1 MTWTSWKARASL
13 ALVAL
18 LLPALAAAADSA
30 VVLEYHHVADDTPP
44 STSVT
49 PETFER
55 HMDYL
60 EANGFEVWPLPRL
73 VAAIRAGEDVPDR
86 AIALTFDDGYRSVYA
101 EAFPRLQA
109 RGWPFTIFITTG
121 YLDGGD
127 RNFVSWDQLR
137 EMEAAGVT
145 IGNHT
150 VSHPHMIRRREG
162 EGEAAWERRMR
173 REIVDAQA
181 RLEQELERPTRLFA
195 YPFGEFSPAVAAM
208 VRELGFIGF
217 GQQSG
222 ALGPGSDFSAL
233 PRFPIATAFA
243 GMESFA
249 IKVRSRPLPV
259 TATRPESG
267 VLGADDDR
275 PRLRLTLGPG
285 PYRPEAI
292 RCYLGGD
299 TVPLELDTG
308 DPPRLSMRPA
318 RPLQAGRSKVNCTA
332 PATDGDQ
339 WFWYSFLWMKPL
351 PDGSWYR
358 E

>member
-1 MTWTSWKARASL
+1 MAQASL

-18 LLPALAAAADSA
+18 FLSTVAVAADSA
-30 VVLEYHHVADDTPP
+30 VVLEYHHVAEDTPP

-55 HMDYL
+55 HMEYL
-60 EANGFEVWPLPRL
+60 AANGFEVWPLPRL
-73 VAAIRAGEDVPDR
+73 VAAVRAGKDIPER
-86 AIALTFDDGYRSVYA
+86 TIALTFDDGYRSVY
-101 EAFPRLQA
+101 EEVFPRLQA
-109 RGWPFTIFITTG
+109 RGWPFTIFIAT
-121 YLDGGD
+121 DSIDDGD
-127 RNFVSWDQLR
+127 RNFVTWDQLR

-145 IGNHT
+145 IGNHS
-150 VSHPHMIRRREG
+150 VNHPHMIRRLKG
-162 EGEAAWERRMR
+162 EDQAAWLRRLR
-173 REIVDAQA
+173 GEIVEAQE
-181 RLEQELERPTRLFA
+181 RLDQELKRPARLFA
-195 YPFGEFSPAVAAM
+195 YPFGEFSPAVARI
-208 VRELGFIGF
+208 VRELDFVGF

-222 ALGPGSDFSAL
+222 AVGSDSEFSAL

-259 TATRPESG
+259 TATRPDSG
-267 VLGADDDR
+267 VLEPGDDR
-275 PRLRLTLGPG
+275 PGLRLTLGPG

-299 TVPLELDTG
+299 TVPLELETG
-308 DPPRLSMRPA
+308 NPPRLSLRPA
-318 RPLQAGRSKVNCTA
+318 RPLQPGRSKVNCTA
-332 PATDGDQ
+332 PATDGEQ